1 MPANTEPLSQPAP
14 PFRVDVH
21 PERDT
26 VRVAP
31 VGELDLATASL
42 LEEQLHELR
51 SAGFEHVVLDLREL
65 TFIDSSGIRVIVA
78 EHRFAEDTE
87 HEFSLLSGPPA
98 VQRAL
103 EVCGLLGLV
112 HADAG

>member
-1 MPANTEPLSQPAP
+1 MSPHADPLSQPAP

-21 PERDT
+21 PERDA

-31 VGELDLATASL
+31 VGELDLATAKL

-51 SAGFEHVVLDLREL
+51 SAGFHRIVLDLRDL

-78 EHRFAEDTE
+78 EHRFAESTE

-98 VQRAL
+98 VHRAL
-103 EVCGLLGLV
+103 EVCGLLGLLHV
-112 HADAG
+112 DAA

>member
-1 MPANTEPLSQPAP
+1 MSAHADPLSQPAP

-21 PERDT
+21 PERDA

-51 SAGFEHVVLDLREL
+51 SAGFRHVVLDLREL

-78 EHRFAEDTE
+78 EHRWAESTG
-87 HEFSLLSGPPA
+87 HEFSLVSGPPA

-103 EVCGLLGLV
+103 EVCGLLGLLHV
-112 HADAG
+112 DAT